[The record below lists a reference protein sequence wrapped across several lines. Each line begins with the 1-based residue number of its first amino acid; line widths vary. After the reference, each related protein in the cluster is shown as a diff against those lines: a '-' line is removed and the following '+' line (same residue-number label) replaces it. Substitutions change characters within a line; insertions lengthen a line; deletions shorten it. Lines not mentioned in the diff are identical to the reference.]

1 MRLSHFIPSMFQRR
15 LLLLM
20 AGMLVLA
27 VLPLLQM
34 ARLTV
39 VKGAGHLED
48 AEQRL
53 ISESWTETVRG
64 RILDRKGREL
74 ARDRPSF
81 DVLVDYSVITGRWA
95 ELRAARA
102 ARRAVER
109 SGKSWQAMGPEDRLA
124 ASAKFR
130 GEFDEHL
137 KKMWTEFSRLSGLA
151 PEEIERKKA
160 EIIEQVQYLSTLVT
174 ERQRVADA
182 ERRQR
187 EGKPAKEGAPGARV
201 VVQEQRE
208 PHVLLRDV
216 PDSIGFAFERVKDRT
231 TADEDELLDAGV
243 GAGGTS
249 VVGTLPVMPGLH
261 VRNSMRRD
269 YPFDVSDVVVD
280 TSTFPPPLREGTKT
294 VRVQGVATHVLG
306 RMREKL
312 FREDLVRRP
321 RVRSAGQGATGEIDR
336 GHYRPG
342 DTVGQGGVEQAKEDV
357 LRGLRGQRTK
367 HLDTGKEDLIDA
379 TAGRDVTLNVDIA
392 LQARVQALFD
402 PSLGLTV
409 IQPWQRTKKP
419 DEPLKPDAPQEL
431 PMGTALNGAVVV
443 MDVLTGDVLAMV
455 SHPSFTHEQ
464 IGRAPETIPN
474 DPYHMAF
481 LNRPLGKAY
490 QPGSV
495 VKPLVLCAAMAAGKY
510 AESEQIPCTGH
521 FFKDKP
527 LLYRCWI
534 YKQFKT
540 THSVRLGHDVDGAD
554 GIKCSCNIFFY
565 EMGQR
570 LGTQRVFDLYTE
582 LGVGPKARTFN
593 IFDLP
598 ELPERAELRDLEL
611 KRRSALVESAG
622 DVKDPVKATIQ
633 EAILMGIGQGPVT
646 WTPLHAATAY
656 AAIARGGEMI
666 EPRLYADA
674 PTRTRD
680 LGFSASAVQIAL
692 RGLYGSANEENGTT
706 HVITYTMD
714 DGSKKVEPIFNAKGI
729 TIWAKSGTADTGP
742 FKADLSQQDGREESY
757 DGDHSWC
764 AVIAGVGQ
772 TPRYAIACVVDYGGS
787 GGRVSGPLANQ
798 VVHALIAEGYLPD
811 LREESGDGR
820 QARGSVTEQRR
831 AGVVVGGGG

>member
-1 MRLSHFIPSMFQRR
+1 MRLSHLIPSMFQRR

-20 AGMLVLA
+20 VGMLVLA

-34 ARLTV
+34 VRLTV
-39 VKGAGHLED
+39 VKGEGHLAE

-64 RILDRKGREL
+64 RIVDRKGREL

-95 ELRAARA
+95 EARA
-102 ARRAVER
+102 MRSARRAVER
-109 SGKSWQAMGPEDRLA
+109 AGKSWQAMGPEDRQA
-124 ASAKFR
+124 AAAKFR
-130 GEFDEHL
+130 AEFDAHL
-137 KKMWTEFSRLSGLA
+137 EKMWAEFSRLSGLPPA
-151 PEEIERKKA
+151 EIARKKA
-160 EIIEQVQYLSTLVT
+160 EIMEQVQSLSTVVT
-174 ERQRVADA
+174 ERQRRVDA
-182 ERRQR
+182 ARRER
-187 EGKPAKEGAPGARV
+187 EGKPALVGKPMPPV

-216 PDSIGFAFERVKDRT
+216 PDPIGFAFERVKDRT
-231 TADEDELLDAGV
+231 TADEDEVFENG
-243 GAGGTS
+243 GAAVASAT
-249 VVGTLPVMPGLH
+249 GTLPVMPGLH

-280 TSTFPPPLREGTKT
+280 TSTFPPPLRQGLKT

-312 FREDLVRRP
+312 FREDLLRRP
-321 RVRSAGQGATGEIDR
+321 RLIGPGEDGAGEGVAGEIDR
-336 GHYRPG
+336 GHYRAG

-357 LRGLRGQRTK
+357 LRGLRGRRTK
-367 HLDTGKEDLIDA
+367 HLDTGKEDLIA
-379 TAGRDVTLNVDIA
+379 ASAGRDVTLSVDIA
-392 LQARVQALFD
+392 LQARVQALFE
-402 PSLGLTV
+402 PTLGLTV
-409 IQPWQRTKKP
+409 IQPWQRTKRA
-419 DEPLKPDAPQEL
+419 DEPPKPDAPQEL

-443 MDVLTGDVLAMV
+443 MDVQTGEIVAMV

-474 DPYHMAF
+474 DPYNMAF

-510 AESEQIPCTGH
+510 VESEQIPCTGH

-534 YKQFKT
+534 YKQFRT
-540 THSVRLGHDVDGAD
+540 THTDRLGRDVDGAD

-570 LGTQRVFDLYTE
+570 LGTQRVFDLYTG
-582 LGVGPKARTFN
+582 LGVGPKARAFN

-598 ELPERAELRDLEL
+598 ELPERAEMRELET
-611 KRRSALVESAG
+611 KRRTALIESAG
-622 DVKDPVKATIQ
+622 DVKDPAQATIS

-656 AAIARGGEMI
+656 AALARGGEI
-666 EPRLYADA
+666 VEPRLYVDA
-674 PTRTRD
+674 PTRKRD
-680 LGFSASAVQIAL
+680 MGFSPSAVRIAMQ
-692 RGLYGSANEENGTT
+692 GLYGSANEENGTT
-706 HVITYTMD
+706 HLITYTLD
-714 DGSKKVEPIFNAKGI
+714 DGSKKAEPIFNAKGI

-772 TPRYAIACVVDYGGS
+772 TPKYAIACVVDYGGS

-811 LREESGDGR
+811 VGEEKGEV
-820 QARGSVTEQRR
+820 GS
-831 AGVVVGGGG
+831 GGGGG